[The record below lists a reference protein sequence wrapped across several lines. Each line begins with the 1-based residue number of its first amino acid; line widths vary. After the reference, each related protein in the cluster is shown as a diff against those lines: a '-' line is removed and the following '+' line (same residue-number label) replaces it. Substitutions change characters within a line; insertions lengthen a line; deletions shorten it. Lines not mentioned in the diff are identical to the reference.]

1 MMAQQRVA
9 GRRHGVPLPAW
20 DRLSAIYDRQ
30 LWLERAAVRSA
41 LDLLAPGPAE
51 RLLDVGT
58 GTGEVLRQLARR
70 EVRPREAVG
79 VDPSEAMLA
88 LVPALPGGWSVC
100 EGDARDLPFADEQF
114 DVAVVSYVLQVLADA
129 DVPAALCE
137 LWRVLRPGGRL
148 VTVTPYVPSH
158 GLVRPA
164 AIALDR
170 LAGRHPARFGGL
182 RALDP
187 RPGLERAGFA
197 LVRGA
202 RSLRG
207 YPSLCVLARRQP
219 AVADP
224 GSSS

>member
-1 MMAQQRVA
+1 MQ
-9 GRRHGVPLPAW
+9 AW
-20 DRLSAIYDRQ
+20 DRLSSSYDRQ
-30 LWLERAAVRSA
+30 LWLERRPVRAA
-41 LDLLAPGPAE
+41 LELLAADRQE

-70 EVRPREAVG
+70 ERHPREAVG

-88 LVPALPGGWSVC
+88 LVPPLPDGWSVR
-100 EGDARDLPFADEQF
+100 EGDARDLPFADERF

-129 DVPAALCE
+129 DVPATLSE
-137 LWRVLRPGGRL
+137 LWRVLRPEGRL

-158 GLVRPA
+158 GPARPL

-170 LAGRHPARFGGL
+170 LARRDPTRFGGL

-187 RPGLERAGFA
+187 RPQLERAGFA
-197 LVRGA
+197 LVRA
-202 RSLRG
+202 RHSLRG

-219 AVADP
+219 GLGDLPSAHDAR
-224 GSSS
+224 